1 MIPSKA
7 NGSNGKK
14 IFVQTQLGQTI
25 KQTKQENSNILDVY
39 WQFLRRKYRSDH
51 TRKNNL
57 KFLKLF
63 LKWIA
68 ETKSKNIEELV
79 QDDTQDYK
87 AFCLETYK
95 INGNVGRLNA
105 INNFVDDFLKKPE
118 LRITAPRSIQVN
130 KQVLGEEELVQYKNC
145 AQTPLER
152 LIVIYQIDGLLR
164 PGEFYKLRISLH
176 DINNQILYLD
186 DTKTGNNSVILT
198 PNMIQAF
205 NEYLPRRISP
215 KRQEDNDKL
224 IIIDRGSHYGLAP
237 SPDSD
242 FIYRHTKQ
250 IAMRAGFGRSVYPYL
265 IKPSAITDGFNQQI
279 NPKILQ
285 RQARHKHIETTL
297 RYDHASD
304 QMTKEFFNRK
314 QRQQPMNEQKC
325 ENKNHQLS
333 VAGVSSNQIDLK
345 TFKMGMDVLLPD
357 TCKEETFSYS

>member
-1 MIPSKA
+1 MIPSET
-7 NGSNGKK
+7 NGSNGNK
-14 IFVQTQLGQTI
+14 IFVQTQLGQTT
-25 KQTKQENSNILDVY
+25 KQTQQETHPILEVY

-57 KFLKLF
+57 KFIKLF
-63 LKWIA
+63 LRWIA
-68 ETKSKNIEELV
+68 DTKAKNLEEITS
-79 QDDTQDYK
+79 DDTQDYK
-87 AFCLETYK
+87 AYCLDTYK

-105 INNFVDDFLKKPE
+105 INNFVDDFLKRPE
-118 LRITAPRSIQVN
+118 LRITAPRSVQVN
-130 KQVLGEEELVQYKNC
+130 KQVLSEEELECYKRC
-145 AQTPLER
+145 ATTSLER
-152 LIVIYQIDGLLR
+152 LIVTYQIDGLLR

-198 PNMIQAF
+198 PNMIKAF
-205 NEYLPRRISP
+205 NEYLPHRIQP
-215 KRQEDNDKL
+215 KRQDDNDML
-224 IIIDRGSHYGLAP
+224 IIVDRGSNYGLAP

-314 QRQQPMNEQKC
+314 QRQQPINEQNY
-325 ENKNHQLS
+325 ENDMKVLLDKLLS
-333 VAGVSSNQIDLK
+333 EKSNLK
-345 TFKMGMDVLLPD
+345 TFKTGVDVLLPD
-357 TCKEETFSYS
+357 TCKEASPLYS